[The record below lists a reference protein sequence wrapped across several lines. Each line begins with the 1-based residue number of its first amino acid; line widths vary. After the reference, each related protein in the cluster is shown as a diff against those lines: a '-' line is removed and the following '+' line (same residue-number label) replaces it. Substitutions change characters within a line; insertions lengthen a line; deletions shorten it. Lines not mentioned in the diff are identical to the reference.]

1 MTTKQLVTGALLSA
15 LTLVA
20 LYFTFLLPTNTLT
33 LLTIASVMVPIAL
46 IRGNV
51 KTSLL
56 VYITSSILCLIL
68 MPLNISVLYILFFGI

>member
-56 VYITSSILCLIL
+56 VYITLAYFASFLCHLIL
-68 MPLNISVLYILFFGI
+68 V